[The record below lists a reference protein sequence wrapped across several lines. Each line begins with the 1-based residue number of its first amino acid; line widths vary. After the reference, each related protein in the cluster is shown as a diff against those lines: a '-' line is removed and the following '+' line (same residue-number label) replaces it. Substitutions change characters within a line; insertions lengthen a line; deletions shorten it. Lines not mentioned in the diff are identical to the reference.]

1 MEKVAEVSIQE
12 QLKKLV
18 DLQKLDFDIY
28 ALRRDLEEKPVQVE
42 ELKAQFEAQKA
53 TLKQLEEKLKIIQ
66 VEQKNYELDLKQKE
80 DLIAKADQSLG
91 LLKTNKEYQARLYE
105 IENFK
110 ADKSIIEEK
119 VLLSFDDI
127 EDARKK
133 IDQEKAVV
141 AQEEKKYLDQKKQ
154 VDDEIAIAKDRVHV
168 LESQRNQLVPGVH
181 PDYLHRYDK
190 ILQNKDGLAIVP
202 IKNHACGGCYMNVTE
217 QLVNAIK
224 MHDKIVYCDMCAR
237 ILYLEDDL

>member
-1 MEKVAEVSIQE
+1 MEKVATVSIKE

-28 ALRRDLEEKPVQVE
+28 ALKRDLEEKPAKVD
-42 ELKAQFEAQKA
+42 ELKTQFEATKA
-53 TLKQLEEKLKIIQ
+53 TLKQLEEKLKTIQ

-80 DLIAKADQSLG
+80 ELITKADQSLG
-91 LLKTNKEYQARLYE
+91 LLKTNKDYQAKLYE

-119 VLLSFDDI
+119 VLMLFDAI

-133 IDQEKAVV
+133 VDAEKAVV
-141 AQEEKKYLDQKKQ
+141 AGEEKKYLEQKKQ
-154 VDDEIAIAKDRVHV
+154 VDDEIALAKDRIHV

-202 IKNHACGGCYMNVTE
+202 IKSQACGGCYMHVTE
-217 QLVNAIK
+217 QLYNSIK
-224 MHDKIVYCDMCAR
+224 MHDKIVYCDQCAR
-237 ILYLEDDL
+237 ILYLEDEL

>member
-1 MEKVAEVSIQE
+1 MVTSVSIKE

-18 DLQKLDFDIY
+18 ELQKLDFDIY
-28 ALRRDLEEKPVQVE
+28 ALKRDLEEKPAKVE
-42 ELKAQFEAQKA
+42 EFKAQFEAQKA
-53 TLKQLEEKLKIIQ
+53 TLKQLEEKLKSLQ
-66 VEQKNYELDLKQKE
+66 VDQKNFELDLKQKE

-91 LLKTNKEYQARLYE
+91 LLKSNKEYQAKLYE

-119 VLLSFDDI
+119 LLLLFDSI
-127 EDARKK
+127 EDVRKK

-141 AQEEKKYLDQKKQ
+141 TQEEKKYLEQKKQ
-154 VDDEIAIAKDRVHV
+154 VDDEIAIVKDRVRV

-181 PDYLHRYDK
+181 PDYLHRYEK

-217 QLVNAIK
+217 QLVNDIK
-224 MHDKIVYCDMCAR
+224 MHDKIVFCDMCAR
-237 ILYLEDDL
+237 MLYIEDEL